1 MKKFIDILAIV
12 LPALIIALGITRVF
26 VKKTKGFN
34 GLILFFAFLL
44 LIIGLLRFFVFT
56 DRPALPDTK
65 LAPVTVS
72 AHSESF
78 NLALENMLDNYYKLN
93 ASFAKAD
100 MDAIALT
107 GQELKTTL
115 DSFKLEELKKDTLIY
130 QTALQPFENAKAEL
144 AAILADPSINEKRG
158 SLNVFSNELF
168 SLLNTVRYD
177 RAKLFWQECVNAF
190 GEDKPGNWIS
200 KTEQSENPYGQ
211 PGCAEIKTTINFMP
225 ADTTK
230 TP

>member
-1 MKKFIDILAIV
+1 MKKFIDILAII

-34 GLILFFAFLL
+34 GLVLFFAFLL
-44 LIIGLLRFFVFT
+44 LIIGLLRFFVFA
-56 DRPALPDTK
+56 DRPAQPDTK

-78 NLALENMLDNYYKLN
+78 NRSLENMLDHYYN
-93 ASFAKAD
+93 MTVSFAKANAPD
-100 MDAIALT
+100 IT
-107 GQELKTTL
+107 HSGQQLKTAL
-115 DSFKLEELKKDTLIY
+115 DSFKLDELKKDTLIY
-130 QTALQPFENAKAEL
+130 QTALQPYENARTEL
-144 AAILADPSINEKRG
+144 VSILADPSIDEKRG

-168 SLLNTVRYD
+168 SLLSTVRYD
-177 RAKLFWQECVNAF
+177 RAKLYWQECVNAF